1 MKKLLCVAVMLLSG
15 MLIVPIDGGA
25 AAPSQAPVLT
35 DTNKLKYVRPTLT
48 NPTQKTQR
56 TVNEYEK
63 QRPSIEFHSVKTKR
77 LSTGE
82 WRWEVHIKAT
92 QNRQV
97 APNTARVRVWQNAG
111 GKKSLLATR
120 TYDRPIY
127 PGPGILEARF
137 FPSGESDTL
146 DFELIELK
154 QPSGGLTTNQDM
166 NNVVDRATVAVP
178 AFGISMPKFGYSYHP
193 EPSFLYC
200 DLKNTSQWPM
210 RVKVVMRAGR
220 SKNNE
225 WLNTVRHQEKV
236 VVKSGE
242 TTRIQKYWTHTEKG
256 YAYFKISAE
265 AFLLDPT
272 TDKVIWT
279 EIIEHK
285 GTLPTIQ

>member
-1 MKKLLCVAVMLLSG
+1 MKKLLCVAILLLSG
-15 MLIVPIDGGA
+15 MLIVPVDGGA
-25 AAPSQAPVLT
+25 AAPSEAPVLT

-56 TVNEYEK
+56 TVKENEK

-120 TYDRPIY
+120 TYDKPIN
-127 PGPGILEARF
+127 PGSGLLVDRF

-154 QPSGGLTTNQDM
+154 QPSAGLTTNQDT
-166 NNVVDRATVAVP
+166 NNVVDRETSGVP
-178 AFGISMPKFGYSYHP
+178 PFGITMTKYGYSYHP
-193 EPSFLYC
+193 EPAFFYC
-200 DLKNTSQWPM
+200 DLKNSSSFPM
-210 RVKVVMRAGR
+210 TVRVVMRGGVE
-220 SKNNE
+220 NMQT
-225 WLNTVRHQEKV
+225 TVRHREKV

-242 TTRIQKYWTHTEKG
+242 TIQVRKYWTHTEKG

-265 AFLLDPT
+265 VQLLDPKT
-272 TDKVIWT
+272 GYLTWT
-279 EIIEHK
+279 EIIGHK
-285 GTLPTIQ
+285 GILPTIK